1 MSKAILGID
10 APVSCIDCP
19 CYKGGNILRCG
30 VNFQS
35 LTDKEIREKPDC
47 CPLRPMPEKKQLS
60 GDVHNVQSMAE
71 EISVASWNACIDA
84 ITTDQKIN

>member
-1 MSKAILGID
+1 MSKAVLVMDMPKSCYHCPLGNDD
-10 APVSCIDCP
+10 AECDLIGRHV
-19 CYKGGNILRCG
+19 G
-30 VNFQS
+30 VEFM
-35 LTDKEIREKPDC
+35 TGKPKW